1 VFLLIWKRDRSLSV
15 LTKTLKNDDYVEK
28 LIGDHFC
35 EDAYGRNSHGH
46 DSKSQETLY
55 VSKLL
60 LLISK

>member
-1 VFLLIWKRDRSLSV
+1 VFLLIWKRDRSLSD

-46 DSKSQETLY
+46 DSKFIRNTVRFE
-55 VSKLL
+55 
-60 LLISK
+60 IIIINF